1 MRLSGATSVLDLHN
15 SFEFISKGGNIL
27 NIRKLNM
34 LVLLGAMLAAPLAQ
48 AQITHVD
55 MRVEGMT

>member
-1 MRLSGATSVLDLHN
+1 MNIKKLSL
-15 SFEFISKGGNIL
+15 
-27 NIRKLNM
+27 
-34 LVLLGAMLAAPLAQ
+34 LVLLGSMLVIPLAQ

>member
-1 MRLSGATSVLDLHN
+1 M
-15 SFEFISKGGNIL
+15 IIL
-27 NIRKLNM
+27 F
-34 LVLLGAMLAAPLAQ
+34 GSMLAAPLAQ

>member
-1 MRLSGATSVLDLHN
+1 M
-15 SFEFISKGGNIL
+15 K
-27 NIRKLNM
+27 IRKLSL
-34 LVLLGAMLAAPLAQ
+34 LVLLGSMLVIPLAQ

>member
-1 MRLSGATSVLDLHN
+1 
-15 SFEFISKGGNIL
+15 L
-27 NIRKLNM
+27 NIGKLS
-34 LVLLGAMLAAPLAQ
+34 LILLLGSMLAAPLAQ

>member
-1 MRLSGATSVLDLHN
+1 
-15 SFEFISKGGNIL
+15 L
-27 NIRKLNM
+27 NIRKLS
-34 LVLLGAMLAAPLAQ
+34 LLILFGSMLAAPLAQ

>member
-1 MRLSGATSVLDLHN
+1 
-15 SFEFISKGGNIL
+15 L
-27 NIRKLNM
+27 NIGKLS
-34 LVLLGAMLAAPLAQ
+34 LIFLLGSMLAAPLAQ

>member
-1 MRLSGATSVLDLHN
+1 M
-15 SFEFISKGGNIL
+15 I
-27 NIRKLNM
+27 
-34 LVLLGAMLAAPLAQ
+34 VLLGSVFAAPLAQ

>member
-1 MRLSGATSVLDLHN
+1 M
-15 SFEFISKGGNIL
+15 
-27 NIRKLNM
+27 NIRKLS
-34 LVLLGAMLAAPLAQ
+34 LLILFGSVLAAPLAM

>member
-1 MRLSGATSVLDLHN
+1 
-15 SFEFISKGGNIL
+15 L
-27 NIRKLNM
+27 NIKKLSL
-34 LVLLGAMLAAPLAQ
+34 LVLLGSMLAAPLAQ